1 MDTLAE
7 GVVVMV
13 VRGDTLPEAHPEK
26 DPEPEPPAFEA
37 LPHPL

>member
-7 GVVVMV
+7 GVDVIV
-13 VRGDTLPEAHPEK
+13 VRGVLLPEAHPEK
-26 DPEPEPPAFEA
+26 DPEPVPPAFEA